1 LAKISV
7 NSHINSRKEI
17 KEKNMNNTDYNPK
30 LIAHFQNPHNVGEIK
45 DADGVGQ
52 VGNPMCGD
60 TMKLTIKV
68 ESRSDG
74 NEYITDVKFKTFG
87 CASAIATSSVVTD
100 LAKGKTLEEALQI
113 TKQDVADEIGGLP
126 AIKMHCSNLAA
137 DALQAAIADYRS
149 KKG

>member
-1 LAKISV
+1 
-7 NSHINSRKEI
+7 
-17 KEKNMNNTDYNPK
+17 MNNTDYNPK

>member
-1 LAKISV
+1 
-7 NSHINSRKEI
+7 
-17 KEKNMNNTDYNPK
+17 MQGNTDYNPK
-30 LIAHFQNPHNVGEIK
+30 LIQHFTHPQNVGEIK

-68 ESRSDG
+68 EKRADG
-74 NEYITDVKFKTFG
+74 KEYITDIKFKTFG
-87 CASAIATSSVVTD
+87 CASAIATSSVITVI
-100 LAKGKTLEEALQI
+100 AKGKTIEEALAI

-137 DALQAAIADYRS
+137 DALQEAIKDYRS
-149 KKG
+149 RK